1 MGDNFLPKTEQEV
14 IEPIIKN
21 LLRRAS
27 EACYWKEDAENRA
40 EKADTIAQREIWEGA
55 ADRHKTHEN
64 IWLEA
69 VAIVKGER
77 E

>member
-1 MGDNFLPKTEQEV
+1 MPKTEQEV
-14 IEPIIKN
+14 IEPIVKN

-27 EACYWKEDAENRA
+27 EACYWKEEFENKNMLESA
-40 EKADTIAQREIWEGA
+40 HYWK
-55 ADRHKTHEN
+55 N
-64 IWLEA
+64 IEQLWLDA

>member
-1 MGDNFLPKTEQEV
+1 MDENELVAK
-14 IEPIIKN
+14 

-27 EACYWKEDAENRA
+27 EACYWKEDFENKNMPESAELW
-40 EKADTIAQREIWEGA
+40 KTI
-55 ADRHKTHEN
+55 EN

-77 E
+77 D

>member
-1 MGDNFLPKTEQEV
+1 MEEV
-14 IEPIIKN
+14 ISA

-27 EACYWKEDAENRA
+27 EACYWKEKFEDDGFPESAEHWSKV
-40 EKADTIAQREIWEGA
+40 EQ
-55 ADRHKTHEN
+55 

-77 E
+77 T